1 MQRQP
6 LTNFKIQRYYLNE
19 PKLDGVYSRNSLPK
33 LKNRAYV
40 INKLN

>member
-1 MQRQP
+1 MQCQP
-6 LTNFKIQRYYLNE
+6 LTNFKIQRNYLNE
-19 PKLDGVYSRNSLPK
+19 PKLDGVCSRNNLPK